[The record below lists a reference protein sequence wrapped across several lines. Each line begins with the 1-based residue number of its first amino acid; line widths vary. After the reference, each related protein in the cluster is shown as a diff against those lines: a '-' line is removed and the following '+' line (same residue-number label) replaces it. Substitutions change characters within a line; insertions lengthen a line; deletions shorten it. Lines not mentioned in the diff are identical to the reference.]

1 MPSRLIEIPCD
12 DIFRNDRL
20 GLEPAIASHTTAL
33 LARSPQAIAID
44 GHWGTGKSTFLALWA
59 AYLRREGVKVV
70 QFNPW
75 KSFEADPFEALTKQ
89 ILRQVDI
96 PADEQGRSH
105 KRLLAFLKDSAP
117 TLARGG
123 AKLIASLEPQLED
136 LAEPIGVAAELAQGS
151 AGLGSAEGSAPKI
164 QSPDAFAALLS
175 SAAKSWSDRPIVVM
189 VDELDR
195 CSPEYAVEVLQ
206 LLEHVFHT
214 DHVVFVVAVN
224 QSELIHS
231 IRSFYGEG
239 FNAEGYLERF
249 FDVIL
254 PLPASRRSQYVE
266 TSLQPLAP
274 HGTSVAVPFLESSG
288 LSLREI
294 DKSVEHLKSVVGVAG
309 VPPYGLIDLWIVR
322 TLVPV
327 EYRQFLSG
335 EISDMALADAV
346 FAKGTCG
353 RLRTERQGGNS
364 WAAGRIEAT
373 LIMGS
378 FVLPQGSAFSYSL
391 LDDPATGSEL
401 YRYHEEVG
409 AGKAADSGGSD
420 SHSQSIL
427 RTVSEALRHM
437 LPDQIFGGM
446 RLAASLLDREPPP
459 E

>member
-1 MPSRLIEIPCD
+1 MPSRLIDIPCD
-12 DIFRNDRL
+12 DIFRHDRL
-20 GLEPAIASHTTAL
+20 GLEPAITSHTNAL

-224 QSELIHS
+224 QSELVHS
-231 IRSFYGEG
+231 IRSFYGDG

-249 FDVIL
+249 FDDVL
-254 PLPASRRSQYVE
+254 PLPESKRVQYIE
-266 TSLQPLAP
+266 ESMKAIGLANP
-274 HGTSVAVPFLESSG
+274 DALLFLEASG

-294 DKSVEHLKSVVGVAG
+294 DKVVQ
-309 VPPYGLIDLWIVR
+309 IR
-322 TLVPV
+322 
-327 EYRQFLSG
+327 
-335 EISDMALADAV
+335 DAPRV
-346 FAKGTCG
+346 
-353 RLRTERQGGNS
+353 
-364 WAAGRIEAT
+364 
-373 LIMGS
+373 
-378 FVLPQGSAFSYSL
+378 
-391 LDDPATGSEL
+391 DP
-401 YRYHEEVG
+401 
-409 AGKAADSGGSD
+409 GGSSPTSGRVDRFVDCPD
-420 SHSQSIL
+420 SSTGGISTIHGGGHRF
-427 RTVSEALRHM
+427 RTSRSPM
-437 LPDQIFGGM
+437 LSFRKEHVRVFVPKDRRVRM
-446 RLAASLLDREPPP
+446 RLLSVWNKH
-459 E
+459 

>member
-1 MPSRLIEIPCD
+1 MPSRLIDIPCD
-12 DIFRNDRL
+12 DIFRHDRL
-20 GLEPAIASHTTAL
+20 GLEPAITSHTNAL

-224 QSELIHS
+224 QSELVHS
-231 IRSFYGEG
+231 IRSFYGDG

-249 FDVIL
+249 FDDVL
-254 PLPASRRSQYVE
+254 PLPESKRVQYIE
-266 TSLQPLAP
+266 ESMKAIGLANP
-274 HGTSVAVPFLESSG
+274 DALLFLEASG

-294 DKSVEHLKSVVGVAG
+294 DKVVQHLGSILEVHRQRVDA
-309 VPPYGLIDLWIVR
+309 LIDLWIVR
-322 TLVPV
+322 TLVPA
-327 EYRQFLSG
+327 EYRQFMAG
-335 EISDMALADAV
+335 QISDKPLADAV
-346 FAKGTCG
+346 FSKGTCAS
-353 RLRTERQGGNS
+353 LRSERQESQN
-364 WAAGRIEAT
+364 AAAQRLEQT
-373 LIMGS
+373 LIAS
-378 FVLPQGSAFSYSL
+378 SCVLSRWSVPTYYDSP
-391 LDDPATGSEL
+391 DTKSEL
-401 YRYHEEVG
+401 YRHHKQVVIDETP
-409 AGKAADSGGSD
+409 AGGVPVSYS
-420 SHSQSIL
+420 
-427 RTVSEALRHM
+427 RTL
-437 LPDQIFGGM
+437 IG
-446 RLAASLLDREPPP
+446 LAAAAAQGLSIRRDMYGIGVAARLLDRESPPQ
-459 E
+459 

>member
-1 MPSRLIEIPCD
+1 MPSRLIDILCD
-12 DIFRNDRL
+12 DIFRHDRL
-20 GLEPAIASHTTAL
+20 GLEPAITSHTNAL

-44 GHWGTGKSTFLALWA
+44 GYWGTGKSTFLALWA
-59 AYLRREGVKVV
+59 AYLRRDGVKVV

-96 PADEQGRSH
+96 PADEQGSSH
-105 KRLLAFLKDSAP
+105 KRLVAFVRRHAP
-117 TLARGG
+117 TIAQG
-123 AKLIASLEPQLED
+123 AKLVLRLQPDLADLSEPIEAGFEFAGDASKTKGDETAESKIESPEAFASLLT
-136 LAEPIGVAAELAQGS
+136 AAAE
-151 AGLGSAEGSAPKI
+151 
-164 QSPDAFAALLS
+164 
-175 SAAKSWSDRPIVVM
+175 SWSERPIVVM

-224 QSELIHS
+224 QSELVHS

-249 FDVIL
+249 FDDIL
-254 PLPASRRSQYVE
+254 PLPASSRSRYIE
-266 TSLQPLAP
+266 TSLKSLESQ
-274 HGTSVAVPFLESSG
+274 GTSAAVPFLESSG

-294 DKSVEHLKSVVGVAG
+294 DKSVEHLKSVVEVAG
-309 VPPYGLIDLWIVR
+309 QPPYGLIYLWIVR

-335 EISDMALADAV
+335 EISDKALADAV
-346 FAKGTCG
+346 FAKGTCDG
-353 RLRTERQGGNS
+353 LRTERQGGNS
-364 WAAGRIEAT
+364 WAAGQMEAT

-378 FVLPQGSAFSYSL
+378 LLLPPGSALSHF
-391 LDDPATGSEL
+391 DDPATKSEL
-401 YRYHEEVG
+401 YRHHEEGRAKEATEGDVP
-409 AGKAADSGGSD
+409 SSY
-420 SHSQSIL
+420 SQRISQLFSRHYQHQDFLGL
-427 RTVSEALRHM
+427 RV
-437 LPDQIFGGM
+437 
-446 RLAASLLDREPPP
+446 AASLLDREPPP

>member
-20 GLEPAIASHTTAL
+20 GLEPVIASRTAL
-33 LARSPQAIAID
+33 LSRSPQAIAID
-44 GHWGTGKSTFLALWA
+44 GQWGTGKSTFLALWA
-59 AYLRREGVKVV
+59 AYLRGDGVKVV

-96 PADEQGRSH
+96 PADEQGSSH
-105 KRLLAFLKDSAP
+105 KRLVAFVRRHAP
-117 TLARGG
+117 TIAQG
-123 AKLIASLEPQLED
+123 AKLVLRLQPDLADLSEPIEAGFEFAGDASKTKGDETAESKIESPEAFASLLT
-136 LAEPIGVAAELAQGS
+136 AAAE
-151 AGLGSAEGSAPKI
+151 
-164 QSPDAFAALLS
+164 
-175 SAAKSWSDRPIVVM
+175 SWSDRPIVVM

-231 IRSFYGEG
+231 IRSFYGDG

-254 PLPASRRSQYVE
+254 PLPTSSRSQYIE
-266 TSLQPLAP
+266 TSLKSLESQ
-274 HGTSVAVPFLESSG
+274 GTWAAVPFLESSG

-294 DKSVEHLKSVVGVAG
+294 DKSVEHLKSVVEVAG
-309 VPPYGLIDLWIVR
+309 EPPYGLIDLWIVR

-437 LPDQIFGGM
+437 FPDQIFGGM

>member
-20 GLEPAIASHTTAL
+20 GLEPVIASRTAL
-33 LARSPQAIAID
+33 LSRSPQAIAID
-44 GHWGTGKSTFLALWA
+44 GQWGTGKSTFLALWA
-59 AYLRREGVKVV
+59 AYLRGDGVKVV

-96 PADEQGRSH
+96 PADEQGSSH
-105 KRLLAFLKDSAP
+105 KRLVAFVRRHAP
-117 TLARGG
+117 TIAQG
-123 AKLIASLEPQLED
+123 AKLVLRLQPDLADLSEPIEAGFEFAGDASKTKGDETAESKIESPEAFASLLT
-136 LAEPIGVAAELAQGS
+136 AAAE
-151 AGLGSAEGSAPKI
+151 
-164 QSPDAFAALLS
+164 
-175 SAAKSWSDRPIVVM
+175 SWSDRPIVVM

-309 VPPYGLIDLWIVR
+309 EPPYGLIDLWIVR

-437 LPDQIFGGM
+437 FPDQIFGGM